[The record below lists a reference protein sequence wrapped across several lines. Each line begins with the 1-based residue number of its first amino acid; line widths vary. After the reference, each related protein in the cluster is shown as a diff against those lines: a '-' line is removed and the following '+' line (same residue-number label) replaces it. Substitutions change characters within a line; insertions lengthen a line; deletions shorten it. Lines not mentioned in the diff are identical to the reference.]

1 METTSDILRNG
12 ISAQSGGK
20 DMNGKEAK
28 PGNHLVW
35 YKGLESW
42 VANPICFKE
51 SFVPEMRDIIQVD
64 VEEYA

>member
-1 METTSDILRNG
+1 
-12 ISAQSGGK
+12 
-20 DMNGKEAK
+20 MNGKEAK